1 MAENKS
7 RFRRVVDYLNAPT
20 QRQQQKVSRYNQS
33 TSLDRAVYGYN
44 TDSGFFPSSMLDDIG
59 DGSNN
64 SAVVACLNVLATSFA
79 EPRPLIFRDGLEGDL
94 ELVKNHPVAKL
105 LERPNPFTSGNLL
118 AHYIV
123 TALSAHGDA
132 FLYKNKNADGTV
144 VQLIPLMPDMIEP
157 KGDEEQLITEFKYSP
172 YGGLGGNSISL
183 KVEDIVHIRNGI
195 DPNNHRRG
203 FAPLKSVLREILGDE
218 AAGQYAAALLHNM
231 AVPGL
236 ILSTKDDS
244 MGGPSKEEAE
254 AISAMYKQKFGG
266 KNRGAPMILSGAMNV
281 EVVSFS
287 PEQMNLTE
295 LRKLPEERVSA
306 VLGVPAILAG
316 LGAGLDAATYNNTRE
331 LREFFT
337 EQKLVPL
344 WKAVAAE
351 LTHQLLRVDFAADE
365 LQVKYNLDDVRALS
379 TDKDDVYKRMNT
391 AVQGGWITIA
401 EARRQAGLSVDDTH
415 EMYLRPLNMVERPV
429 DGSSAPVENDEEDK
443 VADLKDMITDLQ
455 EKVLTTTNLAVEA
468 LRSNLMKPTPTQI
481 SEEKYVAE
489 MPNGK
494 FCILDH
500 DTNKVIK
507 CYDTEEQARNALSR
521 MKKGIEVDD
530 TVEEKVTGFPS
541 ADDDME
547 ITLRNSKFKQF
558 PDYNY
563 VKDLKDNW
571 PEIWRRAGTGGN
583 PPTSFTGNDAFNRW
597 TKYRAGDRSESV
609 LNWVKR
615 RERFMN
621 RHQGDNR
628 LNGAIAVM
636 KWGGVANIGVSKMK
650 SLVND
655 YKKVVRERR
664 KISDDLLA
672 DIEGKALSARTRE
685 SLKKKV
691 TDHNAKNPR
700 YRATLRMLTASYNR
714 GLAAYRNNPGSV
726 RGNVSGPSQWAM
738 ARVNGL
744 LFALRTGKFRRVP
757 YDTDLLPR
765 NHPKSTKKNSVETI
779 DELKVSLEEAET
791 MYERGDDL
799 YNPEEKAP
807 AGSIKKGDAV
817 SWSIPK
823 PPQASSTAHGIV
835 TSVITSGSPR
845 VGQDTVE
852 ATSDKPVAKIRVWA
866 INEDGSHS
874 ITDRSVLVEVSKL
887 RKIADFRQ
895 EQT

>member
-7 RFRRVVDYLNAPT
+7 RFQRALDFLNAPT
-20 QRQQQKVSRYNQS
+20 QRQQQKISRYNQQ

-44 TDSGFFPSSMLDDIG
+44 TESGYFPTSMLDDVG

-79 EPRPLIFRDGLEGDL
+79 EPKVKVCFETDDGDIET
-94 ELVKNHPVAKL
+94 VKKHPVTQL
-105 LERPNPFTSGNLL
+105 LDRPNPFTSGNLL

-132 FLYKNKNADGTV
+132 FLYKNRNADGSV
-144 VQLIPLMPDMIEP
+144 VELVPLMPDMVEP
-157 KGDEEQLITEFKYSP
+157 KGDENQLINNFKYSP
-172 YGGLGGNSISL
+172 YGGLGGNSITL
-183 KVEDIVHIRNGI
+183 KTEDVVHIRNGI

-231 AVPGL
+231 AVPGV
-236 ILSTKDDS
+236 ILSPKDDA

-287 PEQMNLTE
+287 PDQMNLSE
-295 LRKLPEERVSA
+295 LRKIPEERVSA

-344 WKAVAAE
+344 WKAVASE
-351 LTHQLLRVDFAADE
+351 LTHQLLKVDFPADDFFV
-365 LQVKYNLDDVRALS
+365 QYNLEDVRALS
-379 TDKDDVYKRMNT
+379 QDKDDIYKRMNT

-401 EARRQAGLSVDDTH
+401 EARKQAGLNTDETH
-415 EMYLRPLNMVERPV
+415 DLYLRPMNMVERPV
-429 DGSSAPVENDEEDK
+429 DGSSAPVEEEDEK
-443 VADLKDMITDLQ
+443 NNEIEDLKNMIKDLQ
-455 EKVLTTTNLAVEA
+455 EKVLTSTAAAVDSVRE
-468 LRSNLMKPTPTQI
+468 SIIKPTPTAMN
-481 SEEKYVAE
+481 EEKYVAE
-489 MPNGK
+489 MPNGA

-500 DTNKVIK
+500 EDNKVIECFK
-507 CYDTEEQARNALSR
+507 TREEAERALAN
-521 MKKGIEVDD
+521 MKKDAKAPKI
-530 TVEEKVTGFPS
+530 TNFPS
-541 ADDDME
+541 SGDNQT
-547 ITLRNSKFKQF
+547 ISISNSKFKQF

-583 PPTSFTGNDAFNRW
+583 PPTSFTGNDAFDRW
-597 TKYRAGDRSESV
+597 TKYRAGERSESV

-615 RERFMN
+615 RESFMS
-621 RHQGDNR
+621 RHKGDNR

-655 YKKVVRERR
+655 YKKVIRERR
-664 KISDDLLA
+664 KIQDELLA
-672 DIEGKALSARTRE
+672 DIEAKALSAATKKA
-685 SLKKKV
+685 LQKKV
-691 TDHNAKNPR
+691 EAHNAKNPR
-700 YRATLRMLTASYNR
+700 YRATLRMLTACYNR

-726 RGNVSGPSQWAM
+726 RGNVAGPSQWAM

-744 LFALRTGKFRRVP
+744 LRALRTGKFKRTP
-757 YDTDLLPR
+757 YDRDLLPS
-765 NHPKSTKKNSVETI
+765 NHPLSSKKNSTEII
-779 DELKVSLEEAET
+779 DELKVSTEEAET
-791 MYERGDDL
+791 MNERGDDL
-799 YNPEEKAP
+799 YSPEEKAP
-807 AGSIKKGDAV
+807 AGSIKAGDAV
-817 SWSIPK
+817 SWKINKDPD
-823 PPQASSTAHGIV
+823 PPSTANGIV
-835 TSVITSGSPR
+835 TSVKTSGKATA
-845 VGQDTVE
+845 GQESIE
-852 ATSDKPVAKIRVWA
+852 ATPQKPVAKIAVWA
-866 INEDGSHS
+866 INEDGSHTK
-874 ITDRSVLVEVSKL
+874 TDRSVIQPVSKL
-887 RKIADFRQ
+887 RKIADFR
-895 EQT
+895 